1 MRPALTIVL
10 LLTALLRAEDVKCL
24 RCIDGDTIEVQL
36 ADGKTDRV
44 RLAAVDAPE
53 LKSPGGAEAKAFL
66 VKLIAGKTVRLDGT
80 RRDKYRRR
88 VSQVYVGKK
97 WVQLSLVRSGHAV
110 RMDKYS
116 HDPRLGGNAK
126 LHFAPAD

>member
-1 MRPALTIVL
+1 MRLALPL
-10 LLTALLRAEDVKCL
+10 LVMLAAPLRAEDVKCL

-36 ADGKTDRV
+36 ADGKTDKV

-53 LKSPGGAEAKAFL
+53 LRAAGGAEAKVFL
-66 VKLIAGKTVRLDGT
+66 TKLIAGRTVRLEGA

-88 VSQVYVGKK
+88 ISQIYVGKT
-97 WVQLSLVRSGHAV
+97 WVQLSLVRAGHAV

-116 HDPRLGGNAK
+116 LDPRLVK
-126 LHFAPAD
+126 